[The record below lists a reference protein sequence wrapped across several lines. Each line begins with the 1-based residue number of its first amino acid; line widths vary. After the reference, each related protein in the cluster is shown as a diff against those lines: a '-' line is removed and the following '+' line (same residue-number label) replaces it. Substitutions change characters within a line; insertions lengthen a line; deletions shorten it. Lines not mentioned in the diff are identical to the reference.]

1 MNIFSDQKIIDS
13 WKSNALPWVIAVRTN
28 EIESRLLVTNKAI
41 IDAVLAQA
49 PKTVLDVGCGEGW
62 LIRELKKAGIKSLG
76 IDAVPKL
83 IQYAQKEG
91 GGRFK
96 TITYEDLSSDK
107 IEEKFDVIVCNFSL
121 LGKGAVNHIFQQAPS
136 LLNEGGSLILQT
148 IYPVNESREQYKD
161 GWREGSWVGFNNKFR
176 DPAPWYFRTLETWE
190 ALFLGN
196 GFKLK
201 EMLTPLN
208 KKTKIPV
215 SVVFIGVKSS

>member
-1 MNIFSDQKIIDS
+1 MLLFAIF
-13 WKSNALPWVIAVRTN
+13 LYLER
-28 EIESRLLVTNKAI
+28 
-41 IDAVLAQA
+41 
-49 PKTVLDVGCGEGW
+49 
-62 LIRELKKAGIKSLG
+62 
-76 IDAVPKL
+76 
-83 IQYAQKEG
+83 
-91 GGRFK
+91 
-96 TITYEDLSSDK
+96 
-107 IEEKFDVIVCNFSL
+107 
-121 LGKGAVNHIFQQAPS
+121 GAVNHIFQQAPS

-148 IYPVNESREQYKD
+148 IYPVNES
-161 GWREGSWVGFNNKFR
+161 REGSWVGFNNKFR